1 MLNKNKYILTTL
13 FLGTII
19 SRLFSIY
26 FFGDSN
32 LDNEWGIILLN
43 WEKEGVFGYR
53 IIEGQIVPNIFMPPL
68 YALFLALINY
78 FINDIEILPKVVL
91 YIQLILSTI
100 SVFIIYRILTQLFS
114 KRVVFL
120 SSFVFSFFP
129 LNVYSVSQ
137 ISSITLQVFLLSI
150 FFYFIIS
157 FDRSKKNKYL
167 IGFSASSSLLILLR
181 AEFILFFIFSLV
193 FIYSSKKNLKNL
205 FIASLITLVLISPYM
220 IRNYIIFD
228 KIVITQSF
236 GYNLWK
242 GNNENLKVDGY
253 YLQLNPEL
261 NKKINEIGYDIKYD
275 LLVDKVYEKEA
286 IKFIKNNP
294 SEIIK
299 LYFKKIFAFLF
310 VDLNSS
316 YPQYYNFAH
325 LMPKILITLTTFFG
339 IYFGIRNRI
348 FNYFSSY
355 YFLNLFLLSTFFIL
369 PRYSL
374 AILPCQIILSAVFF
388 ERILRRF

>member
-1 MLNKNKYILTTL
+1 MRLIPPSCY
-13 FLGTII
+13 II
-19 SRLFSIY
+19 STNNNKAQGEQVVDTWLFAKGMNNIV
-26 FFGDSN
+26 D
-32 LDNEWGIILLN
+32 WII
-43 WEKEGVFGYR
+43 
-53 IIEGQIVPNIFMPPL
+53 
-68 YALFLALINY
+68 
-78 FINDIEILPKVVL
+78 
-91 YIQLILSTI
+91 
-100 SVFIIYRILTQLFS
+100 
-114 KRVVFL
+114 
-120 SSFVFSFFP
+120 
-129 LNVYSVSQ
+129 
-137 ISSITLQVFLLSI
+137 
-150 FFYFIIS
+150 
-157 FDRSKKNKYL
+157 
-167 IGFSASSSLLILLR
+167 
-181 AEFILFFIFSLV
+181 
-193 FIYSSKKNLKNL
+193 SKKNLKNL